1 LAEKQIAQ
9 TFVLRKH
16 KLTRRQLE
24 ACLQEGRES
33 EVVQAVVLEHPGSNA
48 EQIRQSIQERTPR
61 MIGARTIFVQVPL
74 QG

>member
-1 LAEKQIAQ
+1 MAEKQITQ

-61 MIGARTIFVQVPL
+61 MIGARTIFVQVPIS
-74 QG
+74 G